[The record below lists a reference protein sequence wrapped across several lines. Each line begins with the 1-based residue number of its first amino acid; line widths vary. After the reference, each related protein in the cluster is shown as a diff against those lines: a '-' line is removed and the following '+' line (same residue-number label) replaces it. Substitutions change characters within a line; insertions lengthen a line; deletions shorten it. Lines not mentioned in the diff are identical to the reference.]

1 MLYEN
6 TAMIRYLVVHGAS
19 LTATNALKRTAS
31 QLAADLNHVEALE
44 ALERVAE
51 TPFPPSCPLLHL
63 CLQGLVEVRW
73 SCPLQREGVPEVT
86 LSEVEV
92 TDCASGATATL
103 GATANWSE
111 GESEISQSGLIAENP
126 VGAELS
132 VRVRCKNCNGWS
144 EWSDRGYVLRRGGA
158 DEAWED
164 EVYVWLYH
172 HSLEQYYGV
181 MKKCGV
187 QRVEEILT
195 MDDSRVGSGSAVRD

>member
-1 MLYEN
+1 
-6 TAMIRYLVVHGAS
+6 MIRYLVVHGAS

-31 QLAADLNHVEALE
+31 QLAADLNHMEALE

-51 TPFPPSCPLLHL
+51 TPFPPSCPLVHL

-111 GESEISQSGLIAENP
+111 GESEISQPGLIAENP
-126 VGAELS
+126 VGTELS

-144 EWSDRGYVLRRGGA
+144 EWSDRGYVLRRGGV

-181 MKKCGV
+181 MKKYGV